1 MKGEEHQTA
10 VTCRFLSL
18 LQKPNSPEVQAV
30 RLSVLHHSLFL
41 SPPTRSDQSHRK
53 QGQQVC
59 KVRAKMGKFILQESS
74 KHMGEYF

>member
-1 MKGEEHQTA
+1 MMVSIR
-10 VTCRFLSL
+10 VTKQPPQSTFTGSSSTRDDPPSTPTFLSL
-18 LQKPNSPEVQAV
+18 
-30 RLSVLHHSLFL
+30 
-41 SPPTRSDQSHRK
+41 PTLSDQNHRK